1 MVKKPLCPYLCI
13 YLWWHSLR
21 ISKPFALNPCMFLR
35 NITLQ
40 KSCVIL
46 GQVLCTYQGKIKSCC
61 SFDFCNLSMNQ
72 LMRPSKNFVLP
83 YIYPVYFR
91 RICVFTAC
99 DVHIYISQSVLPSW
113 SHGLSHVP
121 YIRSIL
127 QTYPTLQLKLNIQS
141 GEKPFGNVL
150 HHLLKTLISSFHV
163 EVCGKNLIITQWLL
177 WFLTVTYRVVC
188 GTSD

>member
-1 MVKKPLCPYLCI
+1 
-13 YLWWHSLR
+13 
-21 ISKPFALNPCMFLR
+21 MFLR

-40 KSCVIL
+40 KSCIIL

-61 SFDFCNLSMNQ
+61 SFDFCNLSINQ

-83 YIYPVYFR
+83 YIYPVYLR

-121 YIRSIL
+121 YIRSIFANLSYSTVKAEHPVWRKALWKRAPSSSQNTYIKFPCGSLWEELDHHTVVIVVPDCYL
-127 QTYPTLQLKLNIQS
+127 QSCLWYFRLNGYIYKIQ
-141 GEKPFGNVL
+141 F
-150 HHLLKTLISSFHV
+150 
-163 EVCGKNLIITQWLL
+163 
-177 WFLTVTYRVVC
+177 
-188 GTSD
+188 